1 MFLLV
6 AAAIVAAA
14 AAAATRPVQAM
25 VMTIRSLLFCFRVK
39 SEERKFGEKLEG
51 DGDTAIGN
59 GNGNTHSKAS
69 FLFVENS

>member
-14 AAAATRPVQAM
+14 AAAATRPAQVM

-39 SEERKFGEKLEG
+39 SAEGKFWEKLEG
-51 DGDTAIGN
+51 DGDAAVGN
-59 GNGNTHSKAS
+59 GNGNTHLNAS
-69 FLFVENS
+69 FLRVEG